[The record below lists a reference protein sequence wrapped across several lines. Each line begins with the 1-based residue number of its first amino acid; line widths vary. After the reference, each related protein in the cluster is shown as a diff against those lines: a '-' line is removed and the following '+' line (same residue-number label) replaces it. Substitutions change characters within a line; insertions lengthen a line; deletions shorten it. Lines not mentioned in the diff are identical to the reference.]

1 MMKQEIDDY
10 LAARRSFGFDLGIH
24 EYLLHGFERFAS
36 ARGEVHIRKQTVVEW
51 AAEAPSSRQQE
62 RRLRIV
68 VHFARYARTENP
80 AHEIPPVRVFGR
92 MSVPSRYNAYILSPD
107 DIRRIMM
114 AATTLE
120 STTLPERRAFFTL
133 FGLLAATGMRVS
145 EALAL
150 RLDDVTSDGLVI
162 RQTKFQKSRLLP
174 LHETTSS
181 TLRRYLRGRR
191 PGGTDDHVFLTEPGK
206 PLQYGRVHSTFR
218 KILAQ
223 LGLHQGPGHKGPRL
237 HDLRHTFAV
246 RALEACPMG
255 ARDPVDR
262 HLLAL
267 STYLGHLCPSLT
279 YWYLQLT
286 PQLTADIADACEA
299 FFQEVQP

>member
-1 MMKQEIDDY
+1 MGSEGPQ
-10 LAARRSFGFDLGIH
+10 
-24 EYLLHGFERFAS
+24 
-36 ARGEVHIRKQTVVEW
+36 
-51 AAEAPSSRQQE
+51 SRQQE

-80 AHEIPPVRVFGR
+80 AHEIPPVRVFGGTT
-92 MSVPSRYNAYILSPD
+92 VPPRYKAHIFSPH
-107 DIRRIMM
+107 DITRIM
-114 AATTLE
+114 AAAATLE
-120 STTLPERRAFFTL
+120 STTLQQRRAFVTL

-150 RLDDVTSDGLVI
+150 RLDDITPDGLVI
-162 RQTKFQKSRLLP
+162 RKTKFQKSRLLP
-174 LHETTSS
+174 LHDTTRAA
-181 TLRRYLRGRR
+181 LARHLRGRR
-191 PGGTDDHVFLTEPGK
+191 SRRTDDHVFLTEPGK
-206 PLQYGRVHSTFR
+206 PLRYGRVHATFR

-246 RALEACPMG
+246 RALESCPVG
-255 ARDPVDR
+255 ARDPINR

-286 PQLTADIADACEA
+286 PQLTADIADVCEA
-299 FFQEVQP
+299 FFKEVRP